1 MQIGRLLW
9 YLDEGPE
16 HGTTQQR
23 TGETDPDR
31 SGTGA
36 QQKGEGEESRPHPR
50 TAPHRAAPFREGEEG
65 TRGGRRSRQTAAEG
79 RSPVPSP
86 AAPSIQ
92 VISSSHREA
101 EKVTAPHAICPCPS
115 IPSPPAVP
123 SLL

>member
-50 TAPHRAAPFREGEEG
+50 TAPHRTAP
-65 TRGGRRSRQTAAEG
+65 RRSERERRGREEEEEAGKQQQKAE
-79 RSPVPSP
+79 
-86 AAPSIQ
+86 APSHPRQ
-92 VISSSHREA
+92 
-101 EKVTAPHAICPCPS
+101 PPPS
-115 IPSPPAVP
+115 K
-123 SLL
+123 